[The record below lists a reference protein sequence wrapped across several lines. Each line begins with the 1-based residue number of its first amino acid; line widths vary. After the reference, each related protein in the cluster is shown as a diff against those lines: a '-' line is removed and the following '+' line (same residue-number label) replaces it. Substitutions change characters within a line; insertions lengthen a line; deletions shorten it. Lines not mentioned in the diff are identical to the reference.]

1 MEFNFN
7 PEPSF
12 TPLSPPLQGREKFV
26 DWEDALLLLIDS
38 ACDYGAVTI
47 LMLLPI
53 HMHVC
58 CAAAA
63 AARAAGRQ
71 PGSHLNSITQGND
84 SWR

>member
-1 MEFNFN
+1 MFA
-7 PEPSF
+7 
-12 TPLSPPLQGREKFV
+12 

-58 CAAAA
+58 CAA
-63 AARAAGRQ
+63 RRQ

-84 SWR
+84 LWR

>member
-12 TPLSPPLQGREKFV
+12 IPPSPFIGSQGRAKFV
-26 DWEDALLLLIDS
+26 DWEDALLLVIDS
-38 ACDYGAVTI
+38 ACDYGAVAI

-58 CAAAA
+58 CT
-63 AARAAGRQ
+63 AARARARRQ
-71 PGSHLNSITQGND
+71 SAWESSKLDQT
-84 SWR
+84 RK

>member
-7 PEPSF
+7 PLPSF
-12 TPLSPPLQGREKFV
+12 IPLFPLHWESQGREKFV

-53 HMHVC
+53 HMHVRML
-58 CAAAA
+58 
-63 AARAAGRQ
+63 AARRQ

-84 SWR
+84 LWR